1 MHNINWKKE
10 WKLKLFHPSARLL
23 RGLRPAA
30 RVINA
35 VLPAAGLVTCAAG
48 VASLFRFGL
57 PTGSRVR
64 LLMWAVGIAASCAL
78 HETGHVMAAVACG
91 CPVYDTGL
99 WMKGPIVQGA
109 YVNMRR
115 VAHSRQQVQ
124 MSLAG
129 IESDLLFSGCFLLKG
144 ALQQRADCCVLGL
157 LVLTLGLGN
166 LLPDDG
172 KDGNDALSDLLRVDN
187 AAVLAQNV
195 LGSAER
201 RRRLRRQPY
210 GHLALAILV
219 LVRCTK
225 VLSVVLVM
233 AAGGLAAYMIA

>member
-1 MHNINWKKE
+1 MPKMNWKKE
-10 WKLKLFHPSARLL
+10 WKLTLFRPSAGLL

-35 VLPAAGLVTCAAG
+35 LLPVAGPVMCVAG
-48 VASLFRFGL
+48 VASLIRFGL

-78 HETGHVMAAVACG
+78 HEMGHMIVAVVCG
-91 CPVYDTGL
+91 CPVYDAGL

-109 YVNMRR
+109 YVNMKR

-124 MSLAG
+124 MALAG
-129 IESDLLFSGCFLLKG
+129 IESDLLFSGCFLLKA

-157 LVLTLGLGN
+157 IVLMLGLNN

-172 KDGNDALSDLLRVDN
+172 KDGNDALSDLLKVDN
-187 AAVLAQNV
+187 AAVLAKNV

-201 RRRLRRQPY
+201 RQRLRRQPY
-210 GHLALAILV
+210 GHLALVILT

-225 VLSVVLVM
+225 VMSVVLVVV
-233 AAGGLAAYMIA
+233 AGGLVAYMII

>member
-10 WKLKLFHPSARLL
+10 WKLKLFRPSARLL

-129 IESDLLFSGCFLLKG
+129 I
-144 ALQQRADCCVLGL
+144 ADYDGELSELYVEKQKEHLSHVL
-157 LVLTLGLGN
+157 
-166 LLPDDG
+166 
-172 KDGNDALSDLLRVDN
+172 DN
-187 AAVLAQNV
+187 ASELADV
-195 LGSAER
+195 KVSAYAPIFLTGSSSG
-201 RRRLRRQPY
+201 P
-210 GHLALAILV
+210 
-219 LVRCTK
+219 T
-225 VLSVVLVM
+225 
-233 AAGGLAAYMIA
+233 AACWGCSF